1 MSEVQKTR
9 FNFFRPNSL
18 LRLVMSSQLDKLTTE
33 QKLELLNEF
42 DELGAHTIWQADA
55 IVEWFKK
62 IEVDCRLDEDRKAVV
77 FLGERIEPLQGEW
90 GDPGI
95 YAPRLLSVVIKKAG
109 MELNNFGLNGRGFV
123 HQNHLN
129 QLAQFWGLAD
139 RYEQLQSDRFEQRQK
154 KRSNLI

>member
-123 HQNHLN
+123 HH
-129 QLAQFWGLAD
+129 
-139 RYEQLQSDRFEQRQK
+139 
-154 KRSNLI
+154 